1 MNRVILIAVL
11 AALGC
16 SDKETPPPPPPEHGL
31 VIVDP
36 GLAPRRQLRYQLAKG
51 VKTSMEV
58 RAEIEM
64 GSGADKIIWPALT
77 MGSEVLAE
85 DVLPD
90 GTMKVRYSMRSAT
103 AVDRPHQQITA
114 DQMNP
119 PLQDLVGM
127 SITGTLTPAG
137 VLGAMAVDTGGKQ
150 LPPALAGQV
159 SVLTRALDRM
169 VMPLP
174 PEPVG
179 IGALWTFKQ
188 PLDQTG
194 IKLLATTT
202 IKATALTPTS
212 VTIVLSSE
220 LTGPDQETS
229 AAGPKVKLS
238 GIKGTMRG
246 TGTIDLAHLVLSG
259 ELVADLHMNMTANGE
274 TESASMTTTLRM
286 KQAPEPAPQ
295 GAQNAP

>member
-1 MNRVILIAVL
+1 MERVIAIAVL

-16 SDKETPPPPPPEHGL
+16 GSKDKPPPPPPEHGL

-36 GLAPRRQLRYQLAKG
+36 GLAPRSQLRYQLAKG
-51 VKTSMEV
+51 ATTAMEV
-58 RAEIEM
+58 DAEIEM
-64 GSGADKIIWPALT
+64 GSGTQKIIWPALT
-77 MGSEVLAE
+77 MGSEVVAE
-85 DVLPD
+85 EILPD

-103 AVDRPHQQITA
+103 AVDRPNQQVTA

-127 SITGTLTPAG
+127 SITGTLTPGG
-137 VLGAMAVDTGGKQ
+137 VLGALTVDTGGKQ

-159 SVLTRALDRM
+159 GVLTRALDRM

-179 IGALWTFKQ
+179 VGALWKFEQ

-194 IKLLATTT
+194 MKLLATTT

-212 VTIVLSSE
+212 VTIVLTSE
-220 LTGPDQETS
+220 ITGPDQETS

-246 TGTIDLAHLVLSG
+246 TGTIDLTRLVLTG
-259 ELVADLHMNMTANGE
+259 ELVADLQMNMTADGE
-274 TESASMTTTLRM
+274 TERTSMTTTLRM
-286 KQAPEPAPQ
+286 KQSPAAQ